1 MTQPGSL
8 LRIASQWVLG
18 LALVAA
24 LTLFFFTLAGLQLTS
39 ESTGERI
46 LRRAV
51 AIATEIDVNLP
62 QIESDLRET
71 AAGRQGERVLVPNFP
86 IPVELTIEEA
96 TTLGGAEL
104 RSVILTRAGERLY
117 RDGSSAWAGADP
129 EGNQQ
134 VQRISSA
141 GVLHS
146 GLGLLTKSTNTVF
159 LITSILFGL
168 LALGLAAL
176 LMVSLRGYMRLL
188 VAGVVTLAS
197 SLPLL
202 AGAVALR
209 FIMRTAEPE
218 GDAFVQGLLDL
229 GVDAMWVP
237 IRDYAALSVLGA
249 LLTLV
254 GALLLWWQS
263 RAQTRFVDAG
273 HPSPL

>member
-1 MTQPGSL
+1 MNKPNSVL
-8 LRIASQWVLG
+8 KIASQWVLG
-18 LALVAA
+18 LLLVAA
-24 LTLFFFTLAGLQLTS
+24 LTLLFFTLAGLQLTS
-39 ESTGERI
+39 ESTGQRI
-46 LRRAV
+46 LRRAI
-51 AIATEIDVNLP
+51 AIATEIDASLP

-71 AAGRQGERVLVPNFP
+71 AAEPPAESLLVPNFP
-86 IPVELTIEEA
+86 IPVELTVGEA
-96 TTLGGAEL
+96 ATLEGAEL

-117 RDGSSAWAGADP
+117 KDGSSAWAAADP
-129 EGNQQ
+129 EARQQ

-141 GVLHS
+141 GVLHR
-146 GLGLLTKSTNTVF
+146 GLGLVTSSTNTAF
-159 LITSILFGL
+159 LISSILFGL
-168 LALGLAAL
+168 LALAFGTAL
-176 LMVSLRGYMRLL
+176 MLSLRGYMRLL

-218 GDAFVQGLLDL
+218 GDVFVQGLLDL

-237 IRDYAALSVLGA
+237 IRDYAALTVLGA
-249 LLTLV
+249 LLTLM

-263 RAQTRFVDAG
+263 RAEARLVDAG